1 MSTGKYKIGNQKRTL
16 KPLLIFSRDNNPYVI
31 RKSIP
36 VTVKKAAIITHCREN
51 KLSTRKK
58 ENWRGMKQ
66 KIVAHGYFTKFKISL
81 SLVSEGLE
89 MIMRTEDKETGG
101 MHTNDKREL

>member
-1 MSTGKYKIGNQKRTL
+1 
-16 KPLLIFSRDNNPYVI
+16 VI

-36 VTVKKAAIITHCREN
+36 VTVEKAAMITHCGEN

-58 ENWRGMKQ
+58 GNWRSMEQ
-66 KIVAHGYFTKFKISL
+66 KIVAHGYFIKFKISL
-81 SLVSEGLE
+81 SPVSEGLE
-89 MIMRTEDKETGG
+89 MIMKTEDKETGG

>member
-1 MSTGKYKIGNQKRTL
+1 M
-16 KPLLIFSRDNNPYVI
+16 I

-36 VTVKKAAIITHCREN
+36 VTVEKAAMITHCGEN

-58 ENWRGMKQ
+58 GNWRSMEQ
-66 KIVAHGYFTKFKISL
+66 KIVAHGYFIKFKISL
-81 SLVSEGLE
+81 SPVSEGLE
-89 MIMRTEDKETGG
+89 MIMKTEDKETGG

>member
-1 MSTGKYKIGNQKRTL
+1 
-16 KPLLIFSRDNNPYVI
+16 
-31 RKSIP
+31 
-36 VTVKKAAIITHCREN
+36 
-51 KLSTRKK
+51 
-58 ENWRGMKQ
+58 MKQ

>member
-1 MSTGKYKIGNQKRTL
+1 M
-16 KPLLIFSRDNNPYVI
+16 I

-36 VTVKKAAIITHCREN
+36 VTVEKAAMITHCGEN

-58 ENWRGMKQ
+58 GNWRSMEQ
-66 KIVAHGYFTKFKISL
+66 KIVAHGYFIKFKISL
-81 SLVSEGLE
+81 SPVSEGLE

>member
-1 MSTGKYKIGNQKRTL
+1 
-16 KPLLIFSRDNNPYVI
+16 
-31 RKSIP
+31 
-36 VTVKKAAIITHCREN
+36 
-51 KLSTRKK
+51 
-58 ENWRGMKQ
+58 MKQ
-66 KIVAHGYFTKFKISL
+66 KIVAHGYFIKFEISL

>member
-1 MSTGKYKIGNQKRTL
+1 
-16 KPLLIFSRDNNPYVI
+16 VI

-36 VTVKKAAIITHCREN
+36 VTVEKAAMITHCGAN
-51 KLSTRKK
+51 KLSTRK
-58 ENWRGMKQ
+58 RGMEQ
-66 KIVAHGYFTKFKISL
+66 KIVAHRYFIKFEISL
-81 SLVSEGLE
+81 SPVSEGLE